1 MRRSNSAVGC
11 VVVIASL
18 LSAGRA
24 EAWCRT
30 TTNRDFIASV
40 DQPCDTDGRVLYWA
54 SRCVGY
60 SVQRDASSQVDL
72 DTARKLAA
80 RAFDEWTSLDCP
92 ADPIACGGPSVGKP
106 SMKVQDLG
114 PVSCN
119 CVEYNQ
125 KAGNANIIM
134 FRDEG
139 WIDCNGEP
147 KKDADSVIAL
157 TTVTFSTDSGEIFDA
172 DIEINTANVQVTT
185 SESAVVFDLWSVLTH
200 ETGHFL
206 GLAHTQPSNTA
217 ATMYPRYEPGK
228 TFMRDPSDDDRCAM
242 CAAYPTGRSTI
253 CDTAPR
259 RGLALD
265 CEGRD
270 PAAAKK
276 GCQCS
281 TPGAGEDGPTALVA
295 LGALAL
301 VGATRRRRHTLR

>member
-1 MRRSNSAVGC
+1 MRSVA
-11 VVVIASL
+11 AAL
-18 LSAGRA
+18 LALSAALLTSGRA

-30 TTNRDFIASV
+30 TTNRDFLPTP
-40 DQPCDTDGRVLYWA
+40 DQPCDVDGKVLYWS

-60 SVQRDASSQVDL
+60 SVQRDASAQVDL
-72 DTARKLAA
+72 ETARRLAA
-80 RAFDEWTSLDCP
+80 RAFDEWATVDCP
-92 ADPIACGGPSVGKP
+92 ADPIACGGPSNGKP
-106 SMKVQDLG
+106 SVKVQDLG

-125 KAGNANIIM
+125 SAGNANIIM

-139 WIDCNGEP
+139 WMECDGTP
-147 KKDADSVIAL
+147 KKDADSIIAL

-185 SESAVVFDLWSVLTH
+185 GESGVIFDLWSVLTH

-206 GLAHTQPSNTA
+206 GLAHTQPGNTA
-217 ATMYPRYEPGK
+217 ATMYARYEPGK
-228 TFMRDPSDDDRCAM
+228 TFMRDPSDDDRCAI
-242 CAAYPTGRSTI
+242 CAAYPPRRSTI
-253 CDTAPR
+253 CEPTPR

-281 TPGAGEDGPTALVA
+281 VPGSGDGGDVA
-295 LGALAL
+295 AWAAVGLLG
-301 VGATRRRRHTLR
+301 VGWVRRRARAQTLR